1 MSSYIVD
8 WERLRAK
15 LRDILRSKG
24 KTVTDDATMATLVP
38 LVNSIGINDEF
49 KKLCEGS
56 NFEIIDTEGI
66 ITSFIECLSSTA
78 IAKITKISLPNCT
91 SLAENTFK
99 GATSLTEVTLPKC
112 TSFPLRCLSTCSNLT
127 SVNFSQNIGSIGGYF
142 LEGSKIT
149 ELHLGTVGT
158 ASTGFLNNC
167 GNLIHFSAESISS
180 FSFDGSTN
188 ANHSFYNA
196 RSLVI
201 ADFGDISSFTSGNQY
216 TFYNATNFKAFV
228 IRKTDGVATLG
239 ASAALSW
246 LKSNVTGW
254 HIYVPDALVDTYKA
268 ASNWS
273 TYADYFAPLSDYDE
287 ETILNGGAE

>member
-1 MSSYIVD
+1 MSSYIID

-66 ITSFIECLSSTA
+66 ITSFANCFVTA
-78 IAKITKISLPNCT
+78 AAARITKVSLPNCT
-91 SLAENTFK
+91 SIEASALSDAS
-99 GATSLTEVTLPKC
+99 SLVEINLPKC
-112 TSFPLRCLSTCSNLT
+112 T
-127 SVNFSQNIGSIGGYF
+127 NIGSSSLAGCTNLVTVNFADNIGTIGNYF
-142 LEGSKIT
+142 LSGSKIT
-149 ELHLGTVGT
+149 ELHLGNVGT
-158 ASTGFLNNC
+158 INQGICNGCSSLV
-167 GNLIHFSAESISS
+167 HFSAESIDSLS
-180 FSFDGSTN
+180 FNGSTN
-188 ANHSFYNA
+188 ANHSFYGA
-196 RSLVI
+196 TSLKI
-201 ADFGDISSFTSGNQY
+201 ADFGNVSSLASGNQY

-228 IRKTDGVATLG
+228 IRKTDGVTTLG

-246 LKSNVTGW
+246 LKSSVTGW

-273 TYADYFAPLSDYDE
+273 TYADYIAPLSDYDE